1 MSSRRQEMS
10 RREQLERELLA
21 TMCRHLKAVKAGGS
35 INLSKELEKAFPA
48 VPEYVRFLAEV
59 EFESEE
65 LEAWWETLEK
75 TIDGEILRRAIGK
88 PE

>member
-1 MSSRRQEMS
+1 MS

-21 TMCRHLKAVKAGGS
+21 TMCRHLKEAKAGGS
-35 INLSKELEKAFPA
+35 INLHDELEKAFPD
-48 VPEYVRFLAEV
+48 VPDLVRFEAVV

-65 LEAWWETLEK
+65 VEAWWETLEK
-75 TIDGEILRRAIGK
+75 TIDGEILRRAIAK

>member
-1 MSSRRQEMS
+1 MN

-21 TMCRHLKAVKAGGS
+21 TMCRHLKEVKARSS
-35 INLSKELEKAFPA
+35 IDLYDELEKAFPS
-48 VPEYVRFLAEV
+48 VPDLVRWEAIAQF
-59 EFESEE
+59 EFKEIDC
-65 LEAWWETLEK
+65 WWETLEK